1 MKEIFLGNNQ
11 TLGKINPAIK
21 VKIKTESKNRL
32 SFFW

>member
-11 TLGKINPAIK
+11 ALGKVNPTIK
-21 VKIKTESKNRL
+21 VKIKTESKNSL